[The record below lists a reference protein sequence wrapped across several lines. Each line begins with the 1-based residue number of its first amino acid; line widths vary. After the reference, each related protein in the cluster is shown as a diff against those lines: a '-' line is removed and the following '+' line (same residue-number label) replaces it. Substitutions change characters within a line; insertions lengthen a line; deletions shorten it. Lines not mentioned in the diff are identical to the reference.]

1 MPMTNQ
7 QPSNLKRYRVGGT
20 DMRVGKKGVSIARE
34 KLDYLRAGWAGARRC
49 AARKNPLTSQEPSG
63 PWRQGGWNMIK
74 ITIVFQAEA
83 GLPVARGMAYAQ
95 LHGRGHALAFRPHD
109 LTCYAFEALPL

>member
-1 MPMTNQ
+1 
-7 QPSNLKRYRVGGT
+7 
-20 DMRVGKKGVSIARE
+20 
-34 KLDYLRAGWAGARRC
+34 
-49 AARKNPLTSQEPSG
+49 
-63 PWRQGGWNMIK
+63 MIK